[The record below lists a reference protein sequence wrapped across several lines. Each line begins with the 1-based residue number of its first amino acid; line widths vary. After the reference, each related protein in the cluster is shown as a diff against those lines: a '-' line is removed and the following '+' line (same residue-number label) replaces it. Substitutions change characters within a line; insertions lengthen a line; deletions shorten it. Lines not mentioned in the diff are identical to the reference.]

1 MGRPVPEVPLMEFEA
16 TDPDRVRPCGW
27 LPGVLIKWRRP
38 VTDELA
44 MTTNTSI
51 APPGWHPD
59 PSNPGAALRWW
70 DGRAWTAHTQP
81 AAASAPSV
89 ATISAAAWPGGST
102 TITPNYG
109 TPPNDGSRPYA
120 AANLSFAK
128 RNSLS
133 LTAIGVVVL
142 YVLLAVTTHFV
153 LIGILPV
160 LMSVRAIKAK
170 ETLAPAAVAAAII
183 AVLVAFAALR

>member
-1 MGRPVPEVPLMEFEA
+1 MRPVFIGPSVGPS
-16 TDPDRVRPCGW
+16 GW
-27 LPGVLIKWRRP
+27 LLAVIVKWSEP
-38 VTDELA
+38 LTEHQA
-44 MTTNTSI
+44 MTTSI

-70 DGRAWTAHTQP
+70 DGTSWTTHTHQAAPSPPPMAVTTQP
-81 AAASAPSV
+81 LAVSTP
-89 ATISAAAWPGGST
+89 SAAAWPGGSA
-102 TITPNYG
+102 TITPNNG
-109 TPPNDGSRPYA
+109 VASYA
-120 AANLSFAK
+120 SGLRAPANLTFAK

-170 ETLAPAAVAAAII
+170 ETLAPAAVGAAIV
-183 AVLVAFAALR
+183 AVLVAFAALQ